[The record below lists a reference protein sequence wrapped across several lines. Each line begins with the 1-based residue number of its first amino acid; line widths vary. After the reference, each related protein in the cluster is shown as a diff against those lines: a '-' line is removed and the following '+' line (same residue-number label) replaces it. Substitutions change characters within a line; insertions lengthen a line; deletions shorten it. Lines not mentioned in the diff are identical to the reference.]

1 LPLKAKNKVRLTEI
15 QTDRQTY
22 DGSLVLPLKGMRV
35 ERQQRETGRDRQ
47 GQGETGRDI
56 ERQRETNIYIL
67 LVYGIAIKQSNE
79 VFSG

>member
-1 LPLKAKNKVRLTEI
+1 
-15 QTDRQTY
+15 
-22 DGSLVLPLKGMRV
+22 MRV